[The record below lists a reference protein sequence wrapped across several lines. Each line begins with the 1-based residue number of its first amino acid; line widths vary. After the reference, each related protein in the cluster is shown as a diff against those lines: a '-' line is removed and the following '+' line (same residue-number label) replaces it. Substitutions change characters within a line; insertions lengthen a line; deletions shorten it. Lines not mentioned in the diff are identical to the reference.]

1 MPVTYQIDRSAA
13 LIHTRCFGTVTLEEV
28 RDHFRQLVKEP
39 ALPMLLDVFLDLR
52 DMTSSPSA
60 GEIREA
66 GNTIARLPSTV
77 RFGACAIV
85 AQRDA
90 IYGISRMFSVFVE
103 QFFTSISA
111 FRSASE
117 AEAWLRAHHAQEM
130 AAAAGSPKG
139 PWADSW

>member
-1 MPVTYQIDRSAA
+1 MPITYQIDRRAA
-13 LIHTRCFGTVTLEEV
+13 FIRTRCFGNVTLEEV

-39 ALPMLLDVFLDLR
+39 DLPQFLDVFLDLR
-52 DMTSSPSA
+52 DMASSPSA
-60 GEIREA
+60 GQIREA
-66 GNTIARLPSTV
+66 GNTIARLPPAV

-103 QFFTSISA
+103 PFFTAISA

-117 AEAWLRAHHAQEM
+117 AETWLRAHHSKEM
-130 AAAAGSPKG
+130 AAAATSPKG
-139 PWADSW
+139 PWADFL

>member
-1 MPVTYQIDRSAA
+1 MPVTYQIDRRAA
-13 LIHTRCFGTVTLEEV
+13 LIRTRCFGIVTLEEV

-39 ALPMLLDVFLDLR
+39 DLPKLLDVFLDLR
-52 DMTSSPSA
+52 DITSSPSA
-60 GEIREA
+60 VDIREA

-85 AQRDA
+85 APRDA
-90 IYGISRMFSVFVE
+90 IYGISRMFSVIVE
-103 QFFTSISA
+103 QFFTAISA

-117 AEAWLRAHHAQEM
+117 AEVWLRAHHAQEM
-130 AAAAGSPKG
+130 TAAAASPKG